1 MEAAIVRYETV
12 DAPTVQ
18 DWRRQEFGRQLA
30 RASVAAESQR
40 RVEWQAL
47 ITAWLELK
55 ESRSKS
61 EHTRRNYQSAL
72 LKWQEFLTTQFVE
85 EEDGTVHTPELWEVD
100 HSHVRSWQSTL
111 RDLGRNETTINWYL
125 ACVSSFYSFVINE
138 KRIISGVEIDLFTD
152 RLGRARQNPF
162 KAGNI
167 QRGRHASYERA
178 ATLTAKEYD
187 RLLTYLEEHNK
198 TLAGARNHALILSY
212 LHTGWRSAELL
223 RMKWGEIRPS
233 KADSQSYVFQWR
245 GKGAKSQDDVLPRDC
260 YDAIVNYLKLA
271 GRWIPGHED
280 GIADSEY
287 VWLPVAEPDMSGLA
301 NGATVD
307 PKRAISP
314 KSALR
319 ILRQA
324 LKAAGIPDWQRYRIH
339 DLRHTHAHLLLET
352 GANLAVIQARLHH
365 SSLATTGIYVKAVHR
380 GDPVDGHTAAF
391 RQLRMTV

>member
-18 DWRRQEFGRQLA
+18 DWRREEFGRQLA
-30 RASVAAESQR
+30 RASVAADSAR

-47 ITAWLELK
+47 ITAWLDLK

-72 LKWQEFLTTQFVE
+72 LKWQAFLTTQFVE
-85 EEDGTVHTPELWEVD
+85 EQDGTVHTAELWEVD
-100 HSHVRSWQSTL
+100 HSHVRAWQAAL
-111 RDLGRNETTINWYL
+111 RNQPAAETTVNWYL

-138 KRIISGVEIDLFTD
+138 KRIINGVEIDLFTD
-152 RLGRARQNPF
+152 RLGRSRQNPF

-178 ATLTAKEYD
+178 APLTAKEYD
-187 RLLTYLEEHNK
+187 RVLSYLEEHNT

-223 RMKWGEIRPS
+223 RMRWGEIRPS
-233 KADSQSYVFQWR
+233 KADGQSYVFQWR
-245 GKGAKSQDDVLPRDC
+245 GKGDKHQDDVLPRDC
-260 YDAIVNYLKLA
+260 YDAILNYLKLA
-271 GRWIPGHED
+271 GRWIPGHEA

-301 NGATVD
+301 NGASVD
-307 PKRAISP
+307 PNRPISP

-324 LKAAGIPDWQRYRIH
+324 LKGAGIPHPEQYRIH

-380 GDPVDGHTAAF
+380 GDPVDSHTAAF